1 MFIPKHP
8 DAQGPKHS
16 DAQGP
21 KHSDT
26 QGKIEIKEIR
36 KGTSMVV

>member
-8 DAQGPKHS
+8 